1 MRPQPIPGSI
11 AALSEPPDRQQILV
25 CDQVGCPTDSPAPSC
40 NMDFGAGPLGDLGVI
55 QGGSDRR
62 AIDALRFVRRLITV
76 NVRCALQSD
85 CRRLWQRFVA
95 KGRHKPT
102 SFTKGLNDTFGNA

>member
-1 MRPQPIPGSI
+1 MYF
-11 AALSEPPDRQQILV
+11 
-25 CDQVGCPTDSPAPSC
+25 C
-40 NMDFGAGPLGDLGVI
+40 AGPLGDLGVI

-85 CRRLWQRFVA
+85 YRQRFVA